1 MASHR
6 PKTPYRAQTSPLPRS
21 LSDLPSPQTTRWVI
35 RRKAE
40 VVAGVRL
47 GILSLE
53 EACQRYR
60 LSVDEFETW
69 RAMIEAHGLLGL
81 RTTRIQHYRGR
92 QEELDYFPPR
102 TPNPRNTRSSS

>member
-1 MASHR
+1 MASQKL
-6 PKTPYRAQTSPLPRS
+6 KTPYRSQTTPLPRS
-21 LSDLPSPQTTRWVI
+21 LADLPSPQTTRWVI

-69 RAMIEAHGLLGL
+69 RNMIEAHGLLGL

-92 QEELDYFPPR
+92 QDDIDYYR
-102 TPNPRNTRSSS
+102 PNDIHISRS